1 MTEMDKATGSA
12 EMAEYISDTRQACLN
27 RVQQMSSDDFTRIE
41 KRLKRKLDLRL
52 TGMIVFIYILN
63 YLDRVGL
70 ISPNVDDLHRILNAV
85 TRTTSPPRK

>member
-1 MTEMDKATGSA
+1 MTETDKAIDSA
-12 EMAEYISDTRQACLN
+12 EMAEYISDTRQARLN

-41 KRLKRKLDLRL
+41 KRLKQKLDLRL

-70 ISPNVDDLHRILNAV
+70 ISP
-85 TRTTSPPRK
+85 KW